1 MVTRTLHE
9 GALFVGKCSD
19 GKFTLGE
26 IRCSNCNEVLEE
38 EIAKAGE
45 AYLVCNSIPNSCA
58 NPVKV
63 FMGATE
69 MHRWRDR
76 SWEVIA
82 RICKSRRSES
92 H

>member
-1 MVTRTLHE
+1 MVTRTLHA
-9 GALFVGKCSD
+9 GALFVGRCLD
-19 GKFTLGE
+19 GKFTSGE

-45 AYLVCNSIPNSCA
+45 AYLVCSSMPKICA

-63 FMGATE
+63 FIGAAE

-82 RICKSRRSES
+82 RMCKSRR
-92 H
+92 

>member
-1 MVTRTLHE
+1 MVTRTLHD
-9 GALFVGKCSD
+9 GALFTGECLD
-19 GKFTLGE
+19 GKFTAGE
-26 IRCSNCNEVLEE
+26 IRCSNCYGVLEE

-45 AYLVCNSIPNSCA
+45 TYLVCNSMLKVCS

-63 FMGATE
+63 FIGATE

-82 RICKSRRSES
+82 RICKSRG
-92 H
+92 